1 MFKTIY
7 ATKSNV
13 LYSQYPEKNSGRDQV
28 MDLVKIS
35 AGEPTFEGEDTVYYA
50 DTVNSRILLQF
61 DLTEVSRSIVQG
73 KIGSNFFSYLTLKSA
88 NSQNLAND
96 YTIYAY
102 PVSGSWVQGKGFLNS
117 NPDLTDGSSWKYRSG
132 KLEGTLWKTGSYN
145 PTSTGSYSTISGGG
159 NWFTS
164 SFASQSFV
172 NADPD
177 VRMDVTSVV
186 RTWISGS
193 IPNNG
198 FIIKHLDSVENDLS
212 QVGVLQFYSP
222 NSHTIF
228 VPRLEFYWDDSN
240 LSGTGSFTEI
250 GSDDFV
256 LYLKNIRD
264 SYSQQ
269 EKPKVRIG
277 VRERYP
283 VQTYSTSSNYLTSKR
298 LPTGSYY
305 QIQDVVTDDVIV
317 PFHPSG
323 TKISCDSEGNYF
335 KADMSSL
342 MPERF
347 YRFVFKSEFDGGD
360 VVRLV
365 DENLIFKIRRN

>member
-1 MFKTIY
+1 M
-7 ATKSNV
+7 
-13 LYSQYPEKNSGRDQV
+13 GRDQV

-61 DLTEVSRSIVQG
+61 DLTEVSRSISQG
-73 KIGSNFFSYLTLKSA
+73 KISSNFFSYLTLKSA

-117 NPDLTDGSSWKYRSG
+117 NPDITDGSSWKYRSG

-145 PTSTGSYSTISGGG
+145 PTSTGSFSTISGGG

-198 FIIKHLDSVENDLS
+198 FIVKHLDSIENDLS
-212 QVGVLQFYSP
+212 QVGVLQFFSP

-305 QIQDVVTDDVIV
+305 QIQDVVTDDTIV

-323 TKISCDSEGNYF
+323 TKISCDTEGNYF
-335 KADMSSL
+335 KIDMASL